1 MPIKEFECQVCKKKF
16 DAILGIKEP
25 NPEVCPSCGS
35 KELKQLLSTFKI
47 GGSSKKSQDAGEFGG
62 EAPDLSGMGGMG
74 GDDGMMD
81 SLGGM
86 DDAGG
91 MGDLGGMDGGD
102 LGDATGGDTAADE

>member
-1 MPIKEFECQVCKKKF
+1 MPIKEFECQQCRKKF

-25 NPEVCPSCGS
+25 NPEVCPACGA
-35 KELKQLLSTFKI
+35 KDLKQLLSTFKI
-47 GGSSKKSQDAGEFGG
+47 GGSSKKSSAEGDFSGES
-62 EAPDLSGMGGMG
+62 PDLSGMGGMG

-91 MGDLGGMDGGD
+91 MGDMGGGD
-102 LGDATGGDTAADE
+102 FGDAAGGEDSAADE